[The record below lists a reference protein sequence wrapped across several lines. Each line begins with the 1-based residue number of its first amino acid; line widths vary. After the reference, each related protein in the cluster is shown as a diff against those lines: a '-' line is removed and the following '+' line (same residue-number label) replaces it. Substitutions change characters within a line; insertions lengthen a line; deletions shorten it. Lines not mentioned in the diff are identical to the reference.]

1 MYIDL
6 AIVFPWPA
14 VDRTLVCRSDQFKS
28 LPRSLR
34 GSYEAKIL
42 LGRVYYCIART
53 EASICT
59 SHLFLECVE
68 GVTLEDVK

>member
-1 MYIDL
+1 MAHML
-6 AIVFPWPA
+6 ACFLLFCLVF
-14 VDRTLVCRSDQFKS
+14 QFKS

-53 EASICT
+53 EASIFT

-68 GVTLEDVK
+68 GITLEDVK